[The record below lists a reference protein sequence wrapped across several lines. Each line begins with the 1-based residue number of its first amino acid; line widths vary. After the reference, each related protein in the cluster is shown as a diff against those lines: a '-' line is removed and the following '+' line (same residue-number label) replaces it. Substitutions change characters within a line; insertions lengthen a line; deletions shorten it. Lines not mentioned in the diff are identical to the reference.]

1 MAPQRRLE
9 LEHGLFPRCC
19 LLYRATLLLSQA
31 PRLSRLACLCDRI
44 LPPLSGSLARA
55 IIDEVHCNRRLC
67 SHVRASQRRQRAGR
81 ACWLLRSMNVSPAN
95 QVLPTHTLPPSHSVA
110 IAANL
115 SLLGSPADRSST
127 PLVQV
132 VTEVERDDRETRP
145 PWPRTHGAH
154 TTPALAAVTRFAY
167 KQLYDEKRHFHCRMA
182 CSTAD
187 TKEAQNNMIIPTHT
201 NHDRRLIQ

>member
-1 MAPQRRLE
+1 MTHLAAALLGAAMATTLLTNEPLGLSLTPRLE
-9 LEHGLFPRCC
+9 K
-19 LLYRATLLLSQA
+19 
-31 PRLSRLACLCDRI
+31 
-44 LPPLSGSLARA
+44 
-55 IIDEVHCNRRLC
+55 
-67 SHVRASQRRQRAGR
+67 
-81 ACWLLRSMNVSPAN
+81 
-95 QVLPTHTLPPSHSVA
+95 
-110 IAANL
+110 
-115 SLLGSPADRSST
+115 
-127 PLVQV
+127 
-132 VTEVERDDRETRP
+132 TRP